1 MIHGHV
7 LVAAPL
13 VGAICT
19 ENEMLLVTFL
29 GALIGL
35 VLGLTGAG
43 GGILAV
49 PALVVGLGFSMTA
62 ATPVALLAVGAA
74 AMVGAMDGL
83 AKKIVRYR
91 AALLM
96 AVLGSLV
103 SHLGVRLAHIIPETI
118 LMTLFGMTM
127 FLVAY
132 RMMLKARQAR
142 GAALAGTS
150 DEKNCMLNPSTG
162 KLLWT
167 RRCAITLA
175 GIGAATGLFAGML
188 GVGGGFII
196 VPAFKRYTDIEMHSI
211 VATSLMVIALISIS
225 TVIGIL
231 LAGAHIS
238 RTGQIFVA
246 AAILGMILGRLTAAH
261 VPAQLLQI
269 TFSILT
275 ALVAVILLTTTY
287 FPGALA

>member
-1 MIHGHV
+1 
-7 LVAAPL
+7 
-13 VGAICT
+13 
-19 ENEMLLVTFL
+19 MLLVSFL

-74 AMVGAMDGL
+74 AIVGAMDGL
-83 AKKIVRYR
+83 AKKIVRYK

-103 SHLGVRLAHIIPETI
+103 SHLGVRLAHIVPEKM
-118 LMTLFGMTM
+118 LMTLFSMTM

-132 RMMLKARQAR
+132 RMMLKVRQAS
-142 GAALAGTS
+142 GTASSKALKQ
-150 DEKNCMLNPSTG
+150 KNCVLNPGTG

-167 RRCAITLA
+167 RRCTITLA
-175 GIGAATGLFAGML
+175 GIGATTGLFTGML
-188 GVGGGFII
+188 GVGGGFIV

-225 TVIGIL
+225 TVAGIL

-238 RTGQIFVA
+238 RTGQIFVV
-246 AAILGMILGRLTAAH
+246 AAIVGMMLGRLTAAH

-275 ALVAVILLTTTY
+275 ALVSIILLAKTY

>member
-1 MIHGHV
+1 
-7 LVAAPL
+7 
-13 VGAICT
+13 
-19 ENEMLLVTFL
+19 MLLVIFL
-29 GALIGL
+29 GGLIGL

-83 AKKIVRYR
+83 AKKIVRYK

-96 AVLGSLV
+96 AVIGSLV
-103 SHLGVRLAHIIPETI
+103 SHLGVRLAQIVPETL
-118 LMTLFGMTM
+118 LMTLFSIIM

-132 RMMLKARQAR
+132 RMMLKARQAS
-142 GAALAGTS
+142 GSLHENAP
-150 DEKNCMLNPSTG
+150 DQKHCMLNPATG
-162 KLLWT
+162 KLHWT
-167 RRCAITLA
+167 RRCTITMA
-175 GIGAATGLFAGML
+175 GIGATTGLFAGLL
-188 GVGGGFII
+188 GVGGGFIV
-196 VPAFKRYTDIEMHSI
+196 VPAFKRYTNIEMHSI

-225 TVIGIL
+225 TVAGIL

-238 RTGQIFVA
+238 RTGQVFVA
-246 AAILGMILGRLTAAH
+246 AAIAGMVLGRLTAAH

-275 ALVAVILLTTTY
+275 AIVAVILLTKTY